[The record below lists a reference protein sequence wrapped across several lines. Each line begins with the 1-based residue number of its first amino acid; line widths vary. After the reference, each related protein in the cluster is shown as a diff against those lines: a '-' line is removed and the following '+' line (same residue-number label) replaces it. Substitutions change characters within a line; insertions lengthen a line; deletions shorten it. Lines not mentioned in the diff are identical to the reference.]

1 MSNREFNKKF
11 EEILKDLFGD
21 RFRPITPLESFFDK
35 IRIEDLPENLDEW
48 KTFIKKSKDGIF
60 TSILYAYE
68 PEEVNSTD
76 KIKVKPIQKVVN
88 ALQKEL
94 DYCIKEQNFE
104 RAAILRDEIKNLT
117 KNKSKIVELQKEL
130 DYCIKEQN
138 FERAIE
144 IRDELKKIN

>member
-35 IRIEDLPENLDEW
+35 IRIEDLPENLDDW
-48 KTFIKKSKDGIF
+48 KSFIKKSKDGLV
-60 TSILYAYE
+60 TSIVYFYE
-68 PEEVNSTD
+68 PEDSTD
-76 KIKVKPIQKVVN
+76 KIKVKPIQRRVN
-88 ALQKEL
+88 DIQKEL
-94 DYCIKEQNFE
+94 DYSIKEQDFE

>member
-35 IRIEDLPENLDEW
+35 IRIDDLPENLDDW
-48 KTFIKKSKDGIF
+48 KSFIKKSKDGIF
-60 TSILYAYE
+60 TSIIFFN
-68 PEEVNSTD
+68 PESDFKKSNEN
-76 KIKVKPIQKVVN
+76 PHQKVVN

-94 DYCIKEQNFE
+94 DECIKEQDFE

>member
-35 IRIEDLPENLDEW
+35 IRIDDLPENLDDW
-48 KTFIKKSKDGIF
+48 KSFIKKSKDGIF
-60 TSILYAYE
+60 TSIIFFN
-68 PEEVNSTD
+68 PESGFKKSNEN
-76 KIKVKPIQKVVN
+76 PHQKVVN

-94 DYCIKEQNFE
+94 DECIKEQDFE

>member
-1 MSNREFNKKF
+1 MSNKEFNKRF
-11 EEILKDLFGD
+11 EEILKDLFGEK
-21 RFRPITPLESFFDK
+21 PLGSFFDK
-35 IRIEDLPENLDEW
+35 IDLIDNVSDFKKIM
-48 KTFIKKSKDGIF
+48 KTPKDGIF
-60 TSILYAYE
+60 TSIIFFN
-68 PEEVNSTD
+68 PESGFKKSNEN
-76 KIKVKPIQKVVN
+76 PHQKVVN

-94 DYCIKEQNFE
+94 DECIKEQDFE